1 MVAEEHAP
9 PYEKLLSKEILAEPM
24 LGENS

>member
-24 LGENS
+24 LDEDT